1 MARVILSS
9 EVAGRFTGHLKEFN
23 MDADNMRGLM
33 RALDAQYDGLKS
45 FLEEHMFV
53 SIDGE
58 MIQDP
63 FMEPL
68 EPHSEVCFLPKLK
81 GG

>member
-1 MARVILSS
+1 MPRIVVSS
-9 EVAGRFTGHLKEFN
+9 DVAERFTDHVKEF
-23 MDADNMRGLM
+23 DLEADNMRSLM
-33 RALDAQYDGLKS
+33 RAIETAYPGLRAFLD
-45 FLEEHMFV
+45 EHMFV
-53 SIDGE
+53 AIDGE

-63 FMEPL
+63 FLEPL

>member
-9 EVAGRFTGHLKEFN
+9 EVAARFTGHTKEFN
-23 MDADNMRGLM
+23 VDADTMRSLM
-33 RALDAQYDGLKS
+33 RAIDAHYEGLGA

-53 SIDGE
+53 SLDGE

-68 EPHSEVCFLPKLK
+68 EPGSEVCFLPKLK

>member
-9 EVAGRFTGHLKEFN
+9 EVADRFTGRVKEFD
-23 MDADNMRGLM
+23 MDADNMRSLM
-33 RALDAQYDGLKS
+33 RALDAQYEGLRA

-63 FMEPL
+63 FLEPL
-68 EPHSEVCFLPKLK
+68 EPTSEVCFLPKLK

>member
-9 EVAGRFTGHLKEFN
+9 EVAARFTGQTKEFD
-23 MDADNMRGLM
+23 MEADTIRTLM
-33 RALDAQYDGLKS
+33 RAIDQKYEGLRA
-45 FLEEHMFV
+45 FLEENMFV
-53 SIDGE
+53 SIDGQL
-58 MIQDP
+58 IQDP
-63 FMEPL
+63 FLEPL